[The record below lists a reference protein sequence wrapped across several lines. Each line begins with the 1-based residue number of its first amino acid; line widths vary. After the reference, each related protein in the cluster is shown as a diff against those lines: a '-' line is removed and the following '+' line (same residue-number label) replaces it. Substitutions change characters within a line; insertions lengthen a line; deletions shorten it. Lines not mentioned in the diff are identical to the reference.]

1 MNKMQDIV
9 NKMHDLVDID
19 LEQEDVMLG
28 KYLTFLVGDV
38 GYGIEISY
46 VVEII
51 SVQEITLVPHTHA
64 YVKGII
70 NLRGTVVPVIDM
82 GMRFGLGEIVYT
94 DKTCIIVL
102 SMDDMS
108 VGILVDGVQ
117 DVSTIDDDNI
127 QDPPKTTGNS
137 MKSHF
142 IKAVG
147 ITGGEVKQLIDVYTV
162 FEVNAE
168 LQQQ

>member
-1 MNKMQDIV
+1 MQDV
-9 NKMHDLVDID
+9 MDLDLVI
-19 LEQEDVMLG
+19 EDVMRG

-51 SVQEITLVPHTHA
+51 SAQEVTLVPHTHA

-82 GMRFGLGEIVYT
+82 GMRFGQGEVVYT
-94 DKTCIIVL
+94 EKTCIIVL
-102 SMDDMS
+102 SLDDMS

-117 DVSTIDDDNI
+117 DVSDIEDDSI
-127 QDPPKTTGNS
+127 HDPPKITGNS
-137 MKSHF
+137 MKNFF
-142 IKAVG
+142 IKAIGV
-147 ITGGEVKQLIDVYTV
+147 IGGEVKQLIDVFKV
-162 FEVNAE
+162 FEVDVE
-168 LQQQ
+168 EQGT

>member
-1 MNKMQDIV
+1 
-9 NKMHDLVDID
+9 MHDMMDIGVI
-19 LEQEDVMLG
+19 EDVMQG
-28 KYLTFLVGDV
+28 KYLTFLVGEV

-51 SVQEITLVPHTHA
+51 SVQDITLVPHTHA

-82 GMRFGLGEIVYT
+82 GMRFGGTEVVYT
-94 DKTCIIVL
+94 EQTCIIVL
-102 SMDDMS
+102 SMDEMS

-117 DVSTIDDDNI
+117 DVTDIDDENI
-127 QDPPKTTGNS
+127 QDPPKTTGNAV
-137 MKSHF
+137 KNHF

-147 ITGGEVKQLIDVYTV
+147 ISGGEVKQLIDVYRV
-162 FEVNAE
+162 FEVDGVESNRD
-168 LQQQ
+168 

>member
-1 MNKMQDIV
+1 MT
-9 NKMHDLVDID
+9 DLVDID
-19 LEQEDVMLG
+19 LVIEDVMRG

-82 GMRFGLGEIVYT
+82 GMRFGQGEVVYT

-102 SMDDMS
+102 SLDDMS

-117 DVSTIDDDNI
+117 DVSDIDDENI
-127 QDPPKTTGNS
+127 QEPPKTTGNA
-137 MKSHF
+137 MKNHF

-147 ITGGEVKQLIDVYTV
+147 VSGSEIKQLIDVFKV
-162 FEVNAE
+162 FEVGAE
-168 LQQQ
+168 NQQQ

>member
-1 MNKMQDIV
+1 MVIEMQ
-9 NKMHDLVDID
+9 DLVDLD
-19 LEQEDVMLG
+19 LVTEDVMRG

-82 GMRFGLGEIVYT
+82 GMRFGQGEIVYT

-117 DVSTIDDDNI
+117 DVSNIDDDNI
-127 QDPPKTTGNS
+127 QEPPKTTGSAVKNN
-137 MKSHF
+137 F

-147 ITGGEVKQLIDVYTV
+147 LSAGEVKQLIDVYTV
-162 FEVNAE
+162 FEVAAE
-168 LQQQ
+168 NVGV

>member
-1 MNKMQDIV
+1 MQDMID
-9 NKMHDLVDID
+9 MDLVI
-19 LEQEDVMLG
+19 EDVMQG
-28 KYLTFLVGDV
+28 KYLTFLVGDIE
-38 GYGIEISY
+38 YGIEISY

-82 GMRFGLGEIVYT
+82 GMRFGQGEIEYT

-102 SMDDMS
+102 SMDEMS
-108 VGILVDGVQ
+108 VGILVDEVQ
-117 DVSTIDDDNI
+117 DVTNIEDENI
-127 QDPPKTTGNS
+127 QDPPKTTGS
-137 MKSHF
+137 MVKNNF

-147 ITGGEVKQLIDVYTV
+147 VSAGAVKQLIDVYTV
-162 FEVNAE
+162 FEVDILEGGA
-168 LQQQ
+168 

>member
-1 MNKMQDIV
+1 MQDLID
-9 NKMHDLVDID
+9 MDLVI
-19 LEQEDVMLG
+19 EDVMRG

-51 SVQEITLVPHTHA
+51 SVQEITLVPHTHP

-82 GMRFGLGEIVYT
+82 GMRFGQGEVVYT
-94 DKTCIIVL
+94 EKTCIIVL

-117 DVSTIDDDNI
+117 DVSNIGDENI
-127 QDPPKTTGNS
+127 QEPPKTTGS
-137 MKSHF
+137 SVKSFF

-147 ITGGEVKQLIDVYTV
+147 VSAGEIKQLIDVYRV
-162 FEVNAE
+162 FEVDSE
-168 LQQQ
+168 GHQQ

>member
-1 MNKMQDIV
+1 
-9 NKMHDLVDID
+9 MHDMMDMNVSA
-19 LEQEDVMLG
+19 EDVMQG

-51 SVQEITLVPHTHA
+51 SVQDITLVPHTHA

-82 GMRFGLGEIVYT
+82 GMRFGGAEVIYT
-94 DKTCIIVL
+94 DQTCIIVL

-117 DVSTIDDDNI
+117 DVTDIEDSDI
-127 QDPPKTTGNS
+127 QDPPQTTGNS
-137 MKSHF
+137 IKNHF

-147 ITGGEVKQLIDVYTV
+147 ISAGDVKQLIDVYKV
-162 FEVNAE
+162 FEMDAAEVNN
-168 LQQQ
+168 

>member
-1 MNKMQDIV
+1 MVNEMQDIV
-9 NKMHDLVDID
+9 DID
-19 LEQEDVMLG
+19 LVIEDVMRG

-82 GMRFGLGEIVYT
+82 GMRFGQGEIEYT
-94 DKTCIIVL
+94 EKTCIIVL

-117 DVSTIDDDNI
+117 DVSNIDDENI
-127 QDPPKTTGNS
+127 QDPPKTTGNA
-137 MKSHF
+137 MKNHF

-147 ITGGEVKQLIDVYTV
+147 ISSDEVKQLIDVYTV
-162 FEVNAE
+162 FEVDVE
-168 LQQQ
+168 SQ

>member
-1 MNKMQDIV
+1 
-9 NKMHDLVDID
+9 MHDMMELDAKTEDIM
-19 LEQEDVMLG
+19 EG
-28 KYLTFLVGDV
+28 KYLTFLVGEV

-51 SVQEITLVPHTHA
+51 SVQDITLVPHTHA

-70 NLRGTVVPVIDM
+70 NLRGNVVPVIDM
-82 GMRFGLGEIVYT
+82 GMRFGGEQVIYT

-117 DVSTIDDDNI
+117 DVTDIGDENI
-127 QDPPKTTGNS
+127 QDPPTTTGNTI
-137 MKSHF
+137 KNNF

-147 ITGGEVKQLIDVYTV
+147 ISAGEVKQLIDVYTV
-162 FEVNAE
+162 FEVDAAAS
-168 LQQQ
+168 

>member
-1 MNKMQDIV
+1 MV
-9 NKMHDLVDID
+9 NDMHDMMEMGTSAEDIM
-19 LEQEDVMLG
+19 QG

-51 SVQEITLVPHTHA
+51 SVQDITLVPHTHT

-70 NLRGTVVPVIDM
+70 NLRGNVVPVIDM
-82 GMRFGLGEIVYT
+82 GMRFGGEEVVYT
-94 DKTCIIVL
+94 DLTCIIVL

-117 DVSTIDDDNI
+117 DVTDIEDENI
-127 QDPPKTTGNS
+127 QDPPTTTGNAI
-137 MKSHF
+137 KNHF

-147 ITGGEVKQLIDVYTV
+147 ISAGEVKQLIDVNTV
-162 FEVNAE
+162 FEVNAAGN
-168 LQQQ
+168 

>member
-1 MNKMQDIV
+1 
-9 NKMHDLVDID
+9 MHDIMD
-19 LEQEDVMLG
+19 LEMSAEDVMRG

-51 SVQEITLVPHTHA
+51 SVQDITLVPHTHA

-82 GMRFGLGEIVYT
+82 GMRFGGAEVVYT
-94 DKTCIIVL
+94 DQTCIIVL
-102 SMDDMS
+102 SMDEMS

-117 DVSTIDDDNI
+117 DVTDIEDSNI
-127 QDPPKTTGNS
+127 QDPPTTTGNAV
-137 MKSHF
+137 KNHF

-147 ITGGEVKQLIDVYTV
+147 ISAGDVKQLIDVYTV
-162 FEVNAE
+162 FEVDASGN
-168 LQQQ
+168 

>member
-1 MNKMQDIV
+1 MQD
-9 NKMHDLVDID
+9 MVDID
-19 LEQEDVMLG
+19 SVIEDVMRG
-28 KYLTFLVGDV
+28 KYLTFLVADV

-51 SVQEITLVPHTHA
+51 SIQEITMVPHTHA

-70 NLRGTVVPVIDM
+70 NLRGTVVPVVDM
-82 GMRFGLGEIVYT
+82 GMRFGQGEIVYT
-94 DKTCIIVL
+94 EKTCIIVL

-108 VGILVDGVQ
+108 VGIIVDGVQ
-117 DVSTIDDDNI
+117 DVSDIDDESI
-127 QDPPKTTGNS
+127 QEPPKVTGSN
-137 MKSHF
+137 MKNFF

-147 ITGGEVKQLIDVYTV
+147 VVGGEVKQLIDVHKV
-162 FEVNAE
+162 FEVDIENQQ

>member
-1 MNKMQDIV
+1 VHDMMEMNMTA
-9 NKMHDLVDID
+9 
-19 LEQEDVMLG
+19 EDVMQG

-51 SVQEITLVPHTHA
+51 SVQDITLVPHTHA

-82 GMRFGLGEIVYT
+82 GMRFGGSEVVYT
-94 DKTCIIVL
+94 DQTCIIVL

-117 DVSTIDDDNI
+117 DVTDIEDENI
-127 QDPPKTTGNS
+127 QDPPQTTGNAI
-137 MKSHF
+137 KNHF

-147 ITGGEVKQLIDVYTV
+147 VSAGDVKQLIDVYKV
-162 FEVNAE
+162 FEMDAIEN
-168 LQQQ
+168 

>member
-1 MNKMQDIV
+1 MQ
-9 NKMHDLVDID
+9 DLVDID
-19 LEQEDVMLG
+19 LIAEDVMQG
-28 KYLTFLVGDV
+28 KYLTFLVGDI

-82 GMRFGLGEIVYT
+82 GMRFGQGEIAYT

-117 DVSTIDDDNI
+117 DVSSIDDENI
-127 QDPPKTTGNS
+127 QDPPATTGS
-137 MKSHF
+137 MVKNHF

-147 ITGGEVKQLIDVYTV
+147 VSQGEVKQLIDVYTV
-162 FEVNAE
+162 FEVDHGVMA
-168 LQQQ
+168 Q

>member
-1 MNKMQDIV
+1 MMDV
-9 NKMHDLVDID
+9 NVTA
-19 LEQEDVMLG
+19 EDVMQG
-28 KYLTFLVGDV
+28 KYLTFLVEDV

-51 SVQEITLVPHTHA
+51 SVQDITLVPHTHA

-82 GMRFGLGEIVYT
+82 GMRFGGAEVVYT
-94 DKTCIIVL
+94 EQTCIIVL

-117 DVSTIDDDNI
+117 DVTDIEDGAI
-127 QDPPKTTGNS
+127 QDPPKTTGNAV
-137 MKSHF
+137 KNNF

-147 ITGGEVKQLIDVYTV
+147 VSAGEVKQLIDVYKV
-162 FEVNAE
+162 FEMDAIEN
-168 LQQQ
+168 

>member
-1 MNKMQDIV
+1 
-9 NKMHDLVDID
+9 MHDMMDGNVTA
-19 LEQEDVMLG
+19 EDVMEG
-28 KYLTFLVGDV
+28 KYLTFLVEDV

-51 SVQEITLVPHTHA
+51 SVQDITLVPHTHA

-82 GMRFGLGEIVYT
+82 GMRFGGAEIVYT
-94 DKTCIIVL
+94 EQTCIIVL
-102 SMDDMS
+102 SMDEMS

-117 DVSTIDDDNI
+117 DVTDIEDDDI
-127 QDPPKTTGNS
+127 QDPPKTTGNAI
-137 MKSHF
+137 KNNF

-147 ITGGEVKQLIDVYTV
+147 VSAGEVKQLIDVYKV
-162 FEVNAE
+162 FEME
-168 LQQQ
+168 SGID

>member
-1 MNKMQDIV
+1 MQDMSDLSNIV
-9 NKMHDLVDID
+9 V
-19 LEQEDVMLG
+19 EDVMKG

-38 GYGIEISY
+38 AYGIEISY

-51 SVQEITLVPHTHA
+51 SVQEITLVPHTHV

-82 GMRFGLGEIVYT
+82 GMRFGQGEVVYT
-94 DKTCIIVL
+94 EKTCIIVL
-102 SMDDMS
+102 SMDEMS

-117 DVSTIDDDNI
+117 DVADIEDDNI
-127 QDPPKTTGNS
+127 QEPPTTTGSAVKNF
-137 MKSHF
+137 F

-147 ITGGEVKQLIDVYTV
+147 IYGGEVKQLIDVYKV
-162 FEVNAE
+162 FEVE
-168 LQQQ
+168 HEGRE

>member
-1 MNKMQDIV
+1 
-9 NKMHDLVDID
+9 MHDMM
-19 LEQEDVMLG
+19 EMNMSAEDVMQG

-51 SVQEITLVPHTHA
+51 SVQDITLVPHTHA

-82 GMRFGLGEIVYT
+82 GMRFGGLEVIYT
-94 DKTCIIVL
+94 DQTCIIVL

-117 DVSTIDDDNI
+117 DVTDIEDDNI
-127 QDPPKTTGNS
+127 QDPPQTTGNAI
-137 MKSHF
+137 KNHF

-147 ITGGEVKQLIDVYTV
+147 VSAGDVKQLIDVYKV
-162 FEVNAE
+162 FEMDASE
-168 LQQQ
+168 S

>member
-1 MNKMQDIV
+1 MQDLTDI
-9 NKMHDLVDID
+9 DID
-19 LEQEDVMLG
+19 LADEDVMLG

-38 GYGIEISY
+38 AYGIEISY

-82 GMRFGLGEIVYT
+82 GMRFGRGEIEYT
-94 DKTCIIVL
+94 ETTCIIVL
-102 SMDDMS
+102 TLDDMS
-108 VGILVDGVQ
+108 VGILVDGVE
-117 DVSTIDDDNI
+117 DVANINDENI
-127 QDPPKTTGNS
+127 QEPPKTTGNS
-137 MKSHF
+137 MKNFF

-147 ITGGEVKQLIDVYTV
+147 MTNGNVKQLIDVYKV
-162 FEVNAE
+162 FEVDVDI
-168 LQQQ
+168 QQQ

>member
-1 MNKMQDIV
+1 MQEIT
-9 NKMHDLVDID
+9 DID
-19 LEQEDVMLG
+19 QVVEDVMQG

-82 GMRFGLGEIVYT
+82 GMRFGQGEIEYT

-117 DVSTIDDDNI
+117 DVSNIEDENI
-127 QDPPKTTGNS
+127 QDPPTTTGS
-137 MKSHF
+137 AVKSNF

-147 ITGGEVKQLIDVYTV
+147 VSQGEVKQLIDVDTV
-162 FEVNAE
+162 FEVDHE
-168 LQQQ
+168 LVKQQ

>member
-1 MNKMQDIV
+1 MQ
-9 NKMHDLVDID
+9 DLVDID
-19 LEQEDVMLG
+19 LVIEDVMRG
-28 KYLTFLVGDV
+28 KYLTFLVADV

-51 SVQEITLVPHTHA
+51 SVQDITLVPHTHA

-70 NLRGTVVPVIDM
+70 NLRGTVIPVIDM
-82 GMRFGLGEIVYT
+82 GMRFGQGEVEYT
-94 DKTCIIVL
+94 EKTCIIVL

-117 DVSTIDDDNI
+117 DVSDIDDESI
-127 QDPPKTTGNS
+127 QDPPKITGNS
-137 MKSHF
+137 MKNFF

-147 ITGGEVKQLIDVYTV
+147 VTAGEVKQLIDVNKV
-162 FEVNAE
+162 FEVDVEDAVA
-168 LQQQ
+168 

>member
-1 MNKMQDIV
+1 MQDIV
-9 NKMHDLVDID
+9 DID
-19 LEQEDVMLG
+19 LVTEDVMRG

-82 GMRFGLGEIVYT
+82 GMRFGQGEIIYT
-94 DKTCIIVL
+94 EKTCIIVL
-102 SMDDMS
+102 SMDEMS

-117 DVSTIDDDNI
+117 DVSNIDDENI
-127 QDPPKTTGNS
+127 QDPPKTTGS
-137 MKSHF
+137 AIKSNF

-147 ITGGEVKQLIDVYTV
+147 LSAGEVKQLIDVHTV
-162 FEVNAE
+162 FEVDNVG
-168 LQQQ
+168 

>member
-1 MNKMQDIV
+1 MQDIV
-9 NKMHDLVDID
+9 DID
-19 LEQEDVMLG
+19 LVIEDVMRG
-28 KYLTFLVGDV
+28 KYLTFLVGEV
-38 GYGIEISY
+38 AYGIEISY

-64 YVKGII
+64 YVKGIT

-82 GMRFGLGEIVYT
+82 GLRFGQGEVVYT

-117 DVSTIDDDNI
+117 DVTDIDDESI
-127 QDPPKTTGNS
+127 QEPPKTTGNS
-137 MKSHF
+137 LKNFF

-147 ITGGEVKQLIDVYTV
+147 VSGGEVKQLIDVYRV
-162 FEVNAE
+162 FEVHVE
-168 LQQQ
+168 DQQ

>member
-1 MNKMQDIV
+1 MQDIV
-9 NKMHDLVDID
+9 DVDLVV
-19 LEQEDVMLG
+19 EDTMRG
-28 KYLTFLVGDV
+28 KYLTFLVGNI

-64 YVKGII
+64 YVKGIT

-82 GMRFGLGEIVYT
+82 GLRFGQGEVEYT
-94 DKTCIIVL
+94 EKTCIIVL
-102 SMDDMS
+102 SLEDMS

-117 DVSTIDDDNI
+117 DVSDIDDESI

-137 MKSHF
+137 MKNHF

-147 ITGGEVKQLIDVYTV
+147 VSAGEVLQMIDVYRV
-162 FEVNAE
+162 FEVVE
-168 LQQQ
+168 EE

>member
-1 MNKMQDIV
+1 MVNRVQDI
-9 NKMHDLVDID
+9 VDID
-19 LEQEDVMLG
+19 LIIEDVMRG

-82 GMRFGLGEIVYT
+82 GMRFGQGEIIYT

-117 DVSTIDDDNI
+117 DVSNIDDENI
-127 QDPPKTTGNS
+127 QDPPKTTGNPT
-137 MKSHF
+137 KNNF

-147 ITGGEVKQLIDVYTV
+147 VSAGEVKQLIDVYTV
-162 FEVNAE
+162 FEVDAE
-168 LQQQ
+168 IQQQ

>member
-1 MNKMQDIV
+1 MVIEVLDM
-9 NKMHDLVDID
+9 MDID
-19 LEQEDVMLG
+19 LVIEDVMRG

-51 SVQEITLVPHTHA
+51 SVQDITLVPHTHA

-82 GMRFGLGEIVYT
+82 GMRFGQGEIVYT

-117 DVSTIDDDNI
+117 DVSFIEDENI
-127 QDPPKTTGNS
+127 QDPPKTTGNAI
-137 MKSHF
+137 KNDF

-147 ITGGEVKQLIDVYTV
+147 VSGGEVKQLINVFTV
-162 FEVNAE
+162 FEVAE
-168 LQQQ
+168 T

>member
-1 MNKMQDIV
+1 MQDIV
-9 NKMHDLVDID
+9 DID
-19 LEQEDVMLG
+19 LAIEDVMRG

-82 GMRFGLGEIVYT
+82 GMRFGNGEIIYT
-94 DKTCIIVL
+94 EKTCIIVL

-117 DVSTIDDDNI
+117 DVSNIDDENI
-127 QDPPKTTGNS
+127 QDPPKTTGSAIKNN
-137 MKSHF
+137 F

-147 ITGGEVKQLIDVYTV
+147 LSAGEVKQLIDVYTV
-162 FEVNAE
+162 FEVDHE
-168 LQQQ
+168 SVG

>member
-1 MNKMQDIV
+1 
-9 NKMHDLVDID
+9 MHDMMDVSTA
-19 LEQEDVMLG
+19 EDVMEG
-28 KYLTFLVGDV
+28 KYLTFLVEDV

-51 SVQEITLVPHTHA
+51 SVQDITLVPHTHA

-82 GMRFGLGEIVYT
+82 GMRFGGAEIIYT
-94 DKTCIIVL
+94 EQTCIIVL

-117 DVSTIDDDNI
+117 DVTDIEDANI
-127 QDPPKTTGNS
+127 QDPPTTTGNAV
-137 MKSHF
+137 KNHF

-147 ITGGEVKQLIDVYTV
+147 VSGGDVKQLIDVYTV
-162 FEVNAE
+162 FEVDVSEN
-168 LQQQ
+168 

>member
-1 MNKMQDIV
+1 MQD
-9 NKMHDLVDID
+9 MVDIE
-19 LEQEDVMLG
+19 LAIEDVMRG

-82 GMRFGLGEIVYT
+82 GMRFGQGEIIYT

-102 SMDDMS
+102 SMDEMS

-117 DVSTIDDDNI
+117 DVSNIDDENI
-127 QDPPKTTGNS
+127 QDPPKTTGS
-137 MKSHF
+137 SIKSHF

-147 ITGGEVKQLIDVYTV
+147 VSAGEVKQLIDVYTV
-162 FEVNAE
+162 FEVDVENAVGA
-168 LQQQ
+168 

>member
-1 MNKMQDIV
+1 MQD
-9 NKMHDLVDID
+9 MVDID
-19 LEQEDVMLG
+19 LVIEDVMRG

-38 GYGIEISY
+38 AYGIEISY

-51 SVQEITLVPHTHA
+51 SVQEITLVPHTHG
-64 YVKGII
+64 YVKGIT

-82 GMRFGLGEIVYT
+82 GMRFGHGEIVYT

-117 DVSTIDDDNI
+117 DVTDIPDDDI
-127 QDPPKTTGNS
+127 QEPPKTTGNS
-137 MKSHF
+137 LKSFF

-147 ITGGEVKQLIDVYTV
+147 VSGGEVKQLIDVYRV
-162 FEVNAE
+162 FEVHVDD
-168 LQQQ
+168 QQ

>member
-1 MNKMQDIV
+1 MNVIM
-9 NKMHDLVDID
+9 DID
-19 LEQEDVMLG
+19 TTIEDVMQG

-51 SVQEITLVPHTHA
+51 SVQDITLVPHTHA

-82 GMRFGLGEIVYT
+82 GMRFGGSEVVYT
-94 DKTCIIVL
+94 EQTCIIVL
-102 SMDDMS
+102 SVDDMS

-117 DVSTIDDDNI
+117 DVTDIEDENI
-127 QDPPKTTGNS
+127 QDPPTTTGNAI
-137 MKSHF
+137 KNNF

-147 ITGGEVKQLIDVYTV
+147 ISGAEVKQLIDVNTV
-162 FEVNAE
+162 FEVDA
-168 LQQQ
+168 L

>member
-1 MNKMQDIV
+1 MVINV
-9 NKMHDLVDID
+9 HDMMGIN
-19 LEQEDVMLG
+19 ETTEDVMKG
-28 KYLTFLVGDV
+28 KYLTFLVEDV

-51 SVQEITLVPHTHA
+51 SVQDITLVPHTHA

-82 GMRFGLGEIVYT
+82 GMRFGGSEVVYT
-94 DKTCIIVL
+94 EQTCIIVL
-102 SMDDMS
+102 SMEDMS

-117 DVSTIDDDNI
+117 DVTDIEDSDI
-127 QDPPKTTGNS
+127 QDPPKTTGNAI
-137 MKSHF
+137 KNHF

-147 ITGGEVKQLIDVYTV
+147 ISQGDVKQLIDVYTV
-162 FEVNAE
+162 FEVDNFE
-168 LQQQ
+168 K

>member
-1 MNKMQDIV
+1 MM
-9 NKMHDLVDID
+9 DLN
-19 LEQEDVMLG
+19 LAAEDVMRG
-28 KYLTFLVGDV
+28 KYLTFLVEDV

-51 SVQEITLVPHTHA
+51 SVQDITLVPHTHA

-82 GMRFGLGEIVYT
+82 GMRFGGTEVVYT
-94 DKTCIIVL
+94 EQTCIIVL
-102 SMDDMS
+102 SLDEMS

-117 DVSTIDDDNI
+117 DVTDIDDENI
-127 QDPPKTTGNS
+127 QDPPKTTGNAI
-137 MKSHF
+137 KNHF

-147 ITGGEVKQLIDVYTV
+147 VSAGEVKQLIDVYRV
-162 FEVNAE
+162 FEVNGSE
-168 LQQQ
+168 N

>member
-1 MNKMQDIV
+1 MQ
-9 NKMHDLVDID
+9 DLVDID
-19 LEQEDVMLG
+19 LVIEDVMRG

-38 GYGIEISY
+38 AYGIEISY

-64 YVKGII
+64 YVKGIT

-82 GMRFGLGEIVYT
+82 GLRFGQGEVMYT

-102 SMDDMS
+102 SLDEMS

-117 DVSTIDDDNI
+117 DVTDIDDENI
-127 QDPPKTTGNS
+127 QEPPKTTGNS
-137 MKSHF
+137 LKNHF

-147 ITGGEVKQLIDVYTV
+147 LSDDEVKQLIDVYRV
-162 FEVNAE
+162 FEVHVE
-168 LQQQ
+168 DQ